1 MLIMFYIS
9 TFNIYGEGDIMGKEG
24 QAAVLNREE
33 MKRLE
38 VIIASREQAER
49 NQSMMDFSFICGMRV
64 KEISSLYL
72 SDVVGKDGK
81 LKKSF
86 TLESKKT
93 KGNKS
98 REIYLQNK
106 TLIKNLKAYLAVRGN
121 QDGPLFLSRKGGSF
135 SPNTMQMAFKRLF
148 SEAGIEGASSHSG
161 RRTFATTLIEKGFN
175 LVMVAELMGHSSIE
189 MTRKYVTTNPVD
201 NAKATMNLY
210 P

>member
-1 MLIMFYIS
+1 
-9 TFNIYGEGDIMGKEG
+9 MGKEG

-38 VIIASREQAER
+38 VIIADREQAER
-49 NQSMMDFSFICGMRV
+49 NQSMIDFSFRCGMRV

-72 SDVVGKDGK
+72 SDVVGKNGK

-86 TLESKKT
+86 TLESGKT
-93 KGNKS
+93 KGDKS

-106 TLIKNLKAYLAVRGN
+106 TLIKNLKRYLAVRGN
-121 QDGPLFLSRKGGSF
+121 QNGPLFLSRKGGSF

-148 SEAGIEGASSHSG
+148 IAAGIEGASSHSG

-175 LVMVAELMGHSSIE
+175 LVMVAALMGHSSIE

-210 P
+210 S